1 MSQATAERRREDLRI
16 TGVIGAAHFTS
27 HFFQLALSPL
37 FPAIHD
43 AWSLSYGQLGALIS
57 TFFTASAIGQ
67 VAAGFVVDRYGPQ
80 LVLPGGVAL
89 LAAAIGAIG
98 VAGNYPMMLVF
109 AALAGLGNSV
119 YHPADYSVL
128 TARVA
133 PSRLARAYSVHTI
146 SGTFGW
152 AAAPTTVL
160 FLSQQFGWR
169 NALLIVGIAGVGAA
183 AFFALDRKDLRLPE
197 SIALRHGAAA
207 PRPGDALPK
216 LFTLPVVVAFLYF
229 MLLAIAL
236 GGTQNFL
243 PTMLPKVQN
252 VSVAFA
258 TQVLTA
264 YLTVNA
270 VGSFAGGYLADLT
283 RNHERIVAAGLAG
296 AAVLMLAL
304 AYMPMPPW
312 LLALA
317 ATLIGLLVGV
327 TIPSRDMLV
336 RSATPPGST
345 GKVFGFV
352 YSGLDLGSLIV
363 PVAIGALLDRGLF
376 DMPFVL
382 IAASLFITIALA
394 IGVKRS
400 KE

>member
-1 MSQATAERRREDLRI
+1 MSEATAERRREDLRI
-16 TGVIGAAHFTS
+16 VGVIGAAHFTS

-43 AWSLSYGQLGALIS
+43 ALSLSYGQLGALVS
-57 TFFTASAIGQ
+57 AFFTASAIGQ
-67 VAAGFVVDRYGPQ
+67 VAVGFVVDRYGPQ
-80 LVLPGGVAL
+80 LVLPGGAAL

-98 VAGNYPMMLVF
+98 VAGNYPMMMVC
-109 AALAGLGNSV
+109 AAFAGLGNSV

-128 TARVA
+128 TARVT

-169 NALLIVGIAGVGAA
+169 NALLIVGIAGVSAA
-183 AFFALDRKDLRLPE
+183 ACFALDRKDLCLPE
-197 SIALRHGAAA
+197 SIVRRHGDAS
-207 PRPGDALPK
+207 RPGEALPK
-216 LFTLPVVVAFLYF
+216 LLTLPVVVAFLYF
-229 MLLAIAL
+229 TLLAIAL

-243 PTMLPKVQN
+243 PTMLPKVQD

-258 TQVLTA
+258 TQLLTA
-264 YLTVNA
+264 YLTINA
-270 VGSFAGGYLADLT
+270 VGSFAGGYLADVT

-304 AYMPMPPW
+304 AFVPMAPW
-312 LLALA
+312 LLALV
-317 ATLIGLLVGV
+317 ATLTGLLVGL

-336 RSATPPGST
+336 RSATPPGAT

-376 DMPFVL
+376 AMPFVL

-400 KE
+400 KD

>member
-1 MSQATAERRREDLRI
+1 MSEATAERRRGDLRI
-16 TGVIGAAHFTS
+16 VGVIGAAHFTS
-27 HFFQLALSPL
+27 HFFQLAIPPL

-43 AWSLSYGQLGALIS
+43 ALSLSYGQLGALVS
-57 TFFTASAIGQ
+57 TFFTASAVGQ

-98 VAGNYPMMLVF
+98 VAGNYPMMAIC
-109 AALAGLGNSV
+109 AAFAGLGNSV
-119 YHPADYSVL
+119 YHPADFSVL

-146 SGTFGW
+146 SGTIGW

-169 NALLIVGIAGVGAA
+169 NALLIVGIAGISAA
-183 AFFALDRKDLRLPE
+183 AFFALDRKDLCLPE
-197 SIALRHGAAA
+197 SFA
-207 PRPGDALPK
+207 PRQSAASRQGEALPK
-216 LFTLPVVVAFLYF
+216 LLTLPVVVAFLYF

-243 PTMLPKVQN
+243 PTMFPKVQN

-264 YLTVNA
+264 YLTINA
-270 VGSFAGGYLADLT
+270 VGSFAGGYLADMT
-283 RNHERIVAAGLAG
+283 RNHERIVGAGLAG
-296 AAVLMLAL
+296 AAVLMLGL
-304 AYMPMPPW
+304 AYVPMPPW
-312 LLALA
+312 LLALIA
-317 ATLIGLLVGV
+317 MLTGLLVGL

-336 RSATPPGST
+336 RSATPPGAT

-352 YSGLDLGSLIV
+352 YSGLDLGSLVV

-376 DMPFVL
+376 HMPFVL
-382 IAASLFITIALA
+382 IAASLLITIALA

-400 KE
+400 KD